1 MPPNA
6 LGWRPQLQQEDAPA
20 GPPHACPVPTPW
32 WEGEGVGQGRRNPSI
47 PLGPRC
53 VEGQSGGWAHSR
65 PLFATSSNMKKIFAA
80 LWGAI
85 SWGNVNTWRLGRKA
99 PAPQMVLGSTG
110 SPGSLS
116 QGIWTTLGSQVGG
129 LCVASH
135 GGSLS
140 EPHGVAVGMV
150 GSGDGGQESGC
161 HGASW
166 WSGQRPS
173 APLPAAFS
181 LLHKGLAVQLEVRGA
196 APASSP
202 LKTWGLCFLDL
213 SPSVPPSHLCAGNPG
228 SPWSQLQAGC

>member
-53 VEGQSGGWAHSR
+53 VEGESGGWAHSR

-129 LCVASH
+129 LCVAFH

-150 GSGDGGQESGC
+150 GKRAAATEPPGGQGS
-161 HGASW
+161 AR
-166 WSGQRPS
+166 RPRC
-173 APLPAAFS
+173 PLPFPCS
-181 LLHKGLAVQLEVRGA
+181 TKGLLCSLRSEAQPPPL
-196 APASSP
+196 AP
-202 LKTWGLCFLDL
+202 
-213 SPSVPPSHLCAGNPG
+213 
-228 SPWSQLQAGC
+228 